1 MQAEPNFAYVISDVP
16 ASIQSVLND
25 PNCFKGNRIQQIK
38 SELDALAQEID
49 KQVQEVRT
57 QAIDKLNTLQQRM
70 HGLEEFQKLP
80 DVRMAELDAPYLEL
94 IEHIKQQNLIAVI
107 NDRLRYFEE
116 QGYQKL
122 LDKILALVAPKPSIS
137 TGDFD
142 AEEQVG
148 NSPVKETPSQ
158 SVLSRNINIAF
169 DKAWLANER
178 DVDSY
183 LEAMRK
189 ALLEEI
195 RKGKRI
201 QI

>member
-1 MQAEPNFAYVISDVP
+1 
-16 ASIQSVLND
+16 
-25 PNCFKGNRIQQIK
+25 
-38 SELDALAQEID
+38 
-49 KQVQEVRT
+49 
-57 QAIDKLNTLQQRM
+57 M
-70 HGLEEFQKLP
+70 HGLAEFQKLP
-80 DVRMAELDAPYLEL
+80 DVRMAELDAPYHEL
-94 IEHIKQQNLIAVI
+94 IEHIKQQGLIAVI

-122 LDKILALVAPKPSIS
+122 LDKILVLVAPKPSIA
-137 TGDFD
+137 TGDLGTQEPGSN
-142 AEEQVG
+142 A
-148 NSPVKETPSQ
+148 PVKVTTSQ

-169 DKAWLANER
+169 DKAWLVNEN
-178 DVDSY
+178 DIESY